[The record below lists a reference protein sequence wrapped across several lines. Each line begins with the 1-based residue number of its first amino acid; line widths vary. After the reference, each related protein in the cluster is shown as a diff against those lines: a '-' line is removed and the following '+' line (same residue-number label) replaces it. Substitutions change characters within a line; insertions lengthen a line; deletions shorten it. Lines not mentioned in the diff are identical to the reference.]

1 MQQRGLQGRSMSGG
15 GGGPGGQMPGQQMG
29 RSLSEGGGGAGGGG
43 GGQMGMGGGGGQQ
56 MPVRSPLFASAP
68 RGLAAGFARTPPPMV
83 LTFACPLLVAWVPG
97 RGRRRRRSRRE
108 HGRPG
113 RVGQDPRDAEP
124 KCAPHAL
131 PAPRSMARGT
141 RRPPHGSRWG
151 SPAQYVMVC
160 NLVLTLE
167 HGWHRRRR
175 RPGRHDAGRDAAV
188 QRAADGVLHAPEH
201 ARALRAR
208 SHSSALLRCQIG
220 FGRMGRFA

>member
-97 RGRRRRRSRRE
+97 RGRRRRRRSRRE

-124 KCAPHAL
+124 KCAPHAPSATL
-131 PAPRSMARGT
+131 DGAGHAPPAAREPRGLACSICDGLQFGADAGARLAQAAAAPR
-141 RRPPHGSRWG
+141 
-151 SPAQYVMVC
+151 
-160 NLVLTLE
+160 
-167 HGWHRRRR
+167 
-175 RPGRHDAGRDAAV
+175 AA
-188 QRAADGVLHAPEH
+188 
-201 ARALRAR
+201 
-208 SHSSALLRCQIG
+208 
-220 FGRMGRFA
+220 